1 MLNNYGDLRSTMK
14 SYRNLKEENWRRLN
28 KYGATYSI
36 TFIFRGNT
44 KFIQMFFPQRSRPLK
59 RDVQGELE
67 KVYPGGKVI
76 YFCPSDKDPTK
87 PLLVIDP

>member
-1 MLNNYGDLRSTMK
+1 MK
-14 SYRNLKEENWRRLN
+14 YYRNIREENWNRLN

-36 TFIFRGNT
+36 TFIFRGQT
-44 KFIQMFFPQRSRPLK
+44 KFIQMFFPQRGRPLK

-76 YFCPSDKDPTK
+76 YFCPSEKDPTK
-87 PLLVIDP
+87 PLLVINP

>member
-1 MLNNYGDLRSTMK
+1 MK
-14 SYRNLKEENWRRLN
+14 SFRTLREENWKRLN

-36 TFIFRGNT
+36 TFIFRGQT
-44 KFIQMFFPQRSRPLK
+44 KMIQMFFPQRARPLK
-59 RDVQGELE
+59 KNVQYELE

-76 YFCPSDKDPTK
+76 YFDASDKAPTK